1 MAHELREAEHVAVVL
16 THGHADHAGC
26 ARSLAAAL
34 GAEILG
40 PASVDGVDRGI
51 ADGDAVQTDEGV
63 LLAVH
68 TPGHTR
74 EHLSFHWPDR
84 KALFAGDHVLGK
96 GDTTWVGAYSGCV
109 SDYLASLARLR
120 ALELRVIYPAH
131 GPPLDD
137 PTDALNRFE
146 KHRRDRIR
154 QVRDVLRERP
164 DAVLE
169 DLMEAVYGTT
179 LPSAVRRS
187 AELSLAAL
195 LDYARTVPE

>member
-1 MAHELREAEHVAVVL
+1 MSLFGEEPAHDPLETPPGLVVL
-16 THGHADHAGC
+16 VANGLVGHIGRGHDE
-26 ARSLAAAL
+26 RS
-34 GAEILG
+34 
-40 PASVDGVDRGI
+40 
-51 ADGDAVQTDEGV
+51 
-63 LLAVH
+63 
-68 TPGHTR
+68 
-74 EHLSFHWPDR
+74 
-84 KALFAGDHVLGK
+84 
-96 GDTTWVGAYSGCV
+96 
-109 SDYLASLARLR
+109 
-120 ALELRVIYPAH
+120 
-131 GPPLDD
+131 
-137 PTDALNRFE
+137 LNRFE

>member
-1 MAHELREAEHVAVVL
+1 M
-16 THGHADHAGC
+16 
-26 ARSLAAAL
+26 
-34 GAEILG
+34 
-40 PASVDGVDRGI
+40 
-51 ADGDAVQTDEGV
+51 
-63 LLAVH
+63 
-68 TPGHTR
+68 
-74 EHLSFHWPDR
+74 
-84 KALFAGDHVLGK
+84 LGK